1 MYLKDA
7 AKAGREWHFK
17 HAIVYLDKALN
28 KIEQQRPQLKQYK
41 KLQQAIDAG
50 MRSVTIR
57 GFSFGSLCASDIE
70 LKRKEIRKNLRT
82 FSEMLTEADP
92 LLRNVFFERVD
103 KIETLDNFFHEA
115 VEDVPVTHA
124 NVFVLLAL
132 VARCALHRWATTVCD
147 WKKRLCCTMCSR
159 VAGGCG
165 ALKRGVGIA
174 GEAVV
179 AAARKA
185 RKGTVKWCV
194 GTLSG
199 QSAENL
205 QCIKQYVLAP
215 EKKSVPFRP
224 VLLLLVRRFV
234 EKNRFHSSVSFWPH
248 IQRSRFDHTPIC
260 HMNCNNLVFTYV

>member
-7 AKAGREWHFK
+7 AKAGRERHFK

-41 KLQQAIDAG
+41 KLQQAIDTG

-70 LKRKEIRKNLRT
+70 LKRKEIRKDLRN
-82 FSEMLTEADP
+82 FSEKLTEADP
-92 LLRNVFFERVD
+92 LLRKVFFERVD

-124 NVFVLLAL
+124 NVSVLLAL

-147 WKKRLCCTMCSR
+147 WKKMLCCTMCSR

-174 GEAVV
+174 GDAVV

-215 EKKSVPFRP
+215 EKNQCRFAPFYSSWCAG
-224 VLLLLVRRFV
+224 LL
-234 EKNRFHSSVSFWPH
+234 
-248 IQRSRFDHTPIC
+248 
-260 HMNCNNLVFTYV
+260 

>member
-41 KLQQAIDAG
+41 KLQHAIDAG

-57 GFSFGSLCASDIE
+57 GFSFGLLCASDIE
-70 LKRKEIRKNLRT
+70 LKRKEIRKDLRN
-82 FSEMLTEADP
+82 FSEKLTEADP
-92 LLRNVFFERVD
+92 LLRKVFFQRVD
-103 KIETLDNFFHEA
+103 TIETLDKFFHEA

-215 EKKSVPFRP
+215 EKNQCRFAPLYSSWCAG
-224 VLLLLVRRFV
+224 LL
-234 EKNRFHSSVSFWPH
+234 
-248 IQRSRFDHTPIC
+248 
-260 HMNCNNLVFTYV
+260 

>member
-28 KIEQQRPQLKQYK
+28 KIEQQRPQLKH
-41 KLQQAIDAG
+41 
-50 MRSVTIR
+50 
-57 GFSFGSLCASDIE
+57 
-70 LKRKEIRKNLRT
+70 
-82 FSEMLTEADP
+82 
-92 LLRNVFFERVD
+92 LLRKVFFERVD
-103 KIETLDNFFHEA
+103 IIETLDDFFHQA
-115 VEDVPVTHA
+115 VEDVLVTHA

-147 WKKRLCCTMCSR
+147 WKKMLCCTMCSR

-165 ALKRGVGIA
+165 ALKCGVGIA

-194 GTLSG
+194 GTLSR

-215 EKKSVPFRP
+215 EKNQCRFAPFYSSWCAG
-224 VLLLLVRRFV
+224 LL
-234 EKNRFHSSVSFWPH
+234 
-248 IQRSRFDHTPIC
+248 
-260 HMNCNNLVFTYV
+260 

>member
-1 MYLKDA
+1 MHLKDA

-41 KLQQAIDAG
+41 KLQQAIDKG

-70 LKRKEIRKNLRT
+70 LKRKEIRKDLRN
-82 FSEMLTEADP
+82 FSEKLTEADP
-92 LLRNVFFERVD
+92 LLRKVFFQRVD

-147 WKKRLCCTMCSR
+147 WKKMLCCTMCSR

-179 AAARKA
+179 AAARWWQWRHGGGGGGRAVGSAAAA
-185 RKGTVKWCV
+185 RRWWLRQLCF
-194 GTLSG
+194 
-199 QSAENL
+199 SAAAEVAA
-205 QCIKQYVLAP
+205 QPRRRRRWRQWRQRGGHHGGAVAVCMSDAAQQRAQARARMPITTR
-215 EKKSVPFRP
+215 SV
-224 VLLLLVRRFV
+224 
-234 EKNRFHSSVSFWPH
+234 
-248 IQRSRFDHTPIC
+248 
-260 HMNCNNLVFTYV
+260 